1 MLKITTRRKQRFCRG
16 LLVGTDA
23 VIGLADVGSGGELKR
38 PWSLLPANH
47 VRKFD
52 FEPTGA
58 GGGRLPVCIS
68 NRSGRAQFLVA
79 RDERASS
86 FHRALPEFAERFGM
100 QSMLSDRTIEVD
112 CTTLDRHFDGRF
124 DAVDAIDVNVE
135 GHDYQVLQGGAHLL
149 QAGHVKLLKVEFELA
164 QVWDGQGWLSD
175 IDGLLRADGYAL
187 AGIDID
193 FARPVKVQRYFHRGE
208 PLWGKALYVPGA
220 ARWNTMLERLRTGSS
235 ALEQALS
242 KAIALYVAA
251 DLLGHAFDVIDL
263 GAKAG
268 VLGRLDAEGIKAR
281 IGTAY
286 RWAKIER
293 GVRQLAWLLTR
304 CVGLQGGSSEA

>member
-1 MLKITTRRKQRFCRG
+1 MSNITARRKQRFCHD
-16 LLVGTDA
+16 LLVGSDA
-23 VIGLADVGSGGELKR
+23 VVGLADVGSGGELKR
-38 PWSLLPANH
+38 PWSLLPADY

-52 FEPTGA
+52 FEPTDADGA
-58 GGGRLPVCIS
+58 GLPLCIS
-68 NRSGRAQFLVA
+68 SRIGRAQLLLA

-100 QSMLSDRTIEVD
+100 QSLLSDRSIEVD
-112 CTTLDRHFDGRF
+112 CTTLDRYFDGRL

-135 GHDYQVLQGGAHLL
+135 GHDYHVLQGAAHLL
-149 QAGHVKLLKVEFELA
+149 QAGNVKLLKVEFELA
-164 QVWDGQGWLSD
+164 QVWAGQGWLGD
-175 IDGLLRADGYAL
+175 IDGLLRAEGYVL

-193 FARPVKVQRYFHRGE
+193 FARPAKVQRYFHRGE

-220 ARWNTMLERLRTGSS
+220 ARWHTMIERLRTGGS
-235 ALEQALS
+235 ALTQALP
-242 KAIALYVAA
+242 KAIAMYVAA

-268 VLGRLDAEGIKAR
+268 ILGRLDAEGIKVR

-286 RWAKIER
+286 RWAKIEH
-293 GVRQLAWLLTR
+293 GLRQSAWLLAR